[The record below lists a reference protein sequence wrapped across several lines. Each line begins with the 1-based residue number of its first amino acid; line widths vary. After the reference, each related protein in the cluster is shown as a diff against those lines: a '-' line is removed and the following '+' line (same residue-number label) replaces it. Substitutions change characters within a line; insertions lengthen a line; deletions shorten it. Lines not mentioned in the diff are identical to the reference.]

1 MSSSEPLLDWIKSHA
16 PGYDWNLKGDPQG
29 ITLDELTALASGQR
43 SDCES
48 ASDLAEVLFE
58 HRMWFHL
65 TDEEGH
71 QIDQPAP
78 PQHTAIWISVRST
91 PWAS

>member
-1 MSSSEPLLDWIKSHA
+1 MSHSEPLLDWIKTQT
-16 PGYDWNLKGDPQG
+16 PDYDWNLKGDPQG
-29 ITLDELTALASGQR
+29 ITLVELSELALSQR
-43 SDCES
+43 NDCQS
-48 ASDLAEVLFE
+48 TSDLAGLLFE

-71 QIDQPAP
+71 QIDQPRP
-78 PQHTAIWISVRST
+78 PEHTAIWISVRST